1 MVNPENGEPPKVVT
15 SSKAAS
21 PQKVSRIA
29 FFNYVINIQARTS

>member
-15 SSKAAS
+15 SSKVAS